1 MKEYVVRVVLAA
13 MRQDLG
19 SYEGSF
25 DAGWAPWLLITYAF
39 VANHIVPE
47 EKTKKYLLHVY
58 KKK

>member
-25 DAGWAPWLLITYAF
+25 DAGWAPWLQITYAF

-47 EKTKKYLLHVY
+47 EKTEIFIAHI
-58 KKK
+58 